1 MIRDVVGGSPG
12 IKLLVDALCRHA
24 SAIFSEPIEATGTPL
39 YTDARLFCERGIP
52 AALRP
57 QSAYAAR
64 PAALSAKAVAIAWHG
79 IFSVDPDG
87 SAWADKLALH
97 ASIHC
102 GIT

>member
-1 MIRDVVGGSPG
+1 VIRDVVAGSPG
-12 IKLLVDALCRHA
+12 IKLEVKRTLLANALKPLPGIKPLV
-24 SAIFSEPIEATGTPL
+24 G
-39 YTDARLFCERGIP
+39 ARLFSERGIP

-57 QSAYAAR
+57 RSAYAAR
-64 PAALSAKAVAIAWHG
+64 PTALSTKAVAIAWHG

-87 SAWADKLALH
+87 SAWAGKLALH